1 MQSGEKQALSQ
12 IHNMY
17 CSYVGFRYIVD
28 TGIMNKHVLRV
39 DIYTEYYQF
48 VNVSMMNNIFQQ
60 STTET

>member
-1 MQSGEKQALSQ
+1 
-12 IHNMY
+12 
-17 CSYVGFRYIVD
+17 
-28 TGIMNKHVLRV
+28 MNKHVLRV